1 MHVVWGW
8 GSKISKIADKGVP
21 KNIIFLRTLF
31 AVFLGH
37 KISTSPQDEDGGDG
51 EDRSTPGKC
60 PVVPPTS
67 CAVLYDDENCKGWSF
82 EVPTGTSEI
91 PEEFRNDAEV
101 VVVRS
106 GCKLTGEGLPFI

>member
-1 MHVVWGW
+1 M
-8 GSKISKIADKGVP
+8 
-21 KNIIFLRTLF
+21 
-31 AVFLGH
+31 FLGH
-37 KISTSPQDEDGGDG
+37 QISTSPQDEDGGDG

-60 PVVPPTS
+60 PMVPPTS

-91 PEEFRNDAEV
+91 PEDYRNDAEV